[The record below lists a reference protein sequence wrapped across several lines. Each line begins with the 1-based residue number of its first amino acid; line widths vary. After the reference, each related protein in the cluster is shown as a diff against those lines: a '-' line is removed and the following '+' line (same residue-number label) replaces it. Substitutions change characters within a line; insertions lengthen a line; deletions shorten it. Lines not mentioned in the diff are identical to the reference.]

1 MIKQAAALRH
11 AVRLHVILKYFGQL
25 CLVLAGL
32 TVVPFCVSL
41 FFQDIE
47 SSTRY
52 ILIIVSL
59 GGLGGVLS
67 RLEVPVRV
75 QMNEGMVL
83 VALMFLF
90 TPLVMSYPMMAT
102 GLSFQDALFEAI
114 SGGTTT
120 GLSALSTLEG
130 TSSTFLFARA
140 WMQWYG
146 GLGIVVLSL
155 ALVADPGLVAKGL
168 SATEAEQ
175 EDLVG
180 GMKKHTKR
188 VLIVYCALTGFGI
201 IGLWL
206 LGVDPFSSILYTFA
220 AVSTGG
226 FSPHDGSLAG
236 LNSWSAQA
244 WVTVCCVLGAVPLAF
259 YHVVS
264 QRKWPPTMQIVQ
276 LRALL
281 ISGMLVSL
289 LLGWCLWQS
298 NTLSLSD
305 SVLSAPLMAFSAQ
318 STAGFATH
326 NLADFDPGSK
336 LTLIVAMMIGGG
348 VGSTAGGFKILRL
361 LIFLRL
367 LQIFILR
374 ICVPRHTVIEPR
386 VHGERLS
393 DSQIREALTLI
404 ILFGTVILIS
414 WFPFVIMGY
423 DPLDALFEVVSAT
436 GTAGLSVGITS
447 SELPD
452 MLKAVLCADML
463 MGRLEILAWLV
474 LFFPGT
480 WIGRRSEER

>member
-11 AVRLHVILKYFGQL
+11 AVRFRVILKYFGQL
-25 CLVLAGL
+25 CVILAGL

-41 FFQDIE
+41 WFQDTE
-47 SSTRY
+47 SSMRY

-59 GGLGGVLS
+59 VGVGGVLS
-67 RLEVPVRV
+67 RLNVPTRV
-75 QMNEGMVL
+75 QPNEGMVL

-90 TPLVMSYPMMAT
+90 TPLLMSYPMMAA
-102 GLSFQDALFEAI
+102 GLNFQDALFEAI

-120 GLSALSTLEG
+120 GLSTLSTLEG

-155 ALVADPGLVAKGL
+155 ALVAEPGLVAKGL
-168 SATEAEQ
+168 SASEADQ

-180 GMKKHTKR
+180 GTKKHTKR
-188 VLIVYCALTGFGI
+188 VLIVYSGLTAYGI
-201 IGLWL
+201 IGLL
-206 LGVDPFSSILYTFA
+206 VLGVDPFSSILYMFA

-236 LNSWSAQA
+236 LDSWWAQA
-244 WVTVCCVLGAVPLAF
+244 WVTGSCALGAVPLAF
-259 YHVVS
+259 YHIVS
-264 QRKWPPTMQIVQ
+264 QRKRPPAMHLVQ
-276 LRALL
+276 LRTLL
-281 ISGMLVSL
+281 ISGMIVSL

-298 NTLSLSD
+298 NTLSFSESL
-305 SVLSAPLMAFSAQ
+305 LSAPLLAFSAQ
-318 STAGFATH
+318 TTAGFSTH
-326 NLADFDPGSK
+326 NLADFDAGSK

-348 VGSTAGGFKILRL
+348 TGSTAGGFKVLRL

-367 LQIFILR
+367 LQIVILR

-386 VHGERLS
+386 IHGERVS
-393 DSQIREALTLI
+393 DGQIREALTLI
-404 ILFGTVILIS
+404 ILFGAVILLS
-414 WFPFVIMGY
+414 WFPFLVMGY

-436 GTAGLSVGITS
+436 GTAGLSVGLTS
-447 SELPD
+447 AELPEL
-452 MLKAVLCADML
+452 LKAILCADML

-474 LFFPGT
+474 LVSPGT

>member
-11 AVRLHVILKYFGQL
+11 AVRFRVILKYFGQL
-25 CLVLAGL
+25 CVILGGL

-41 FFQDIE
+41 WFQDTE
-47 SSTRY
+47 SSLRY

-59 GGLGGVLS
+59 LGMGGALS
-67 RLEVPVRV
+67 RLNVPTRV
-75 QMNEGMVL
+75 QPNEGMVL

-90 TPLVMSYPMMAT
+90 TPLLMSYPMMAT

-120 GLSALSTLEG
+120 GLSTLSTLEG

-155 ALVADPGLVAKGL
+155 ALVAEPGLVAKGL
-168 SATEAEQ
+168 SASEADQ

-180 GMKKHTKR
+180 GTKKHTKR
-188 VLIVYCALTGFGI
+188 VLIVYSGLTAYGI
-201 IGLWL
+201 IGLL
-206 LGVDPFSSILYTFA
+206 VLGVDPFSSILYTFA

-236 LNSWSAQA
+236 LDSWWAQA
-244 WVTVCCVLGAVPLAF
+244 WVTGSCALGAVPLAL
-259 YHVVS
+259 YHIVS
-264 QRKWPPTMQIVQ
+264 QRKRPPVMHLVQ

-281 ISGMLVSL
+281 ISGMIVSL

-298 NTLSLSD
+298 TTLSFSESL
-305 SVLSAPLMAFSAQ
+305 LSAPLMAFSAQ
-318 STAGFATH
+318 TTAGFSTH
-326 NLADFDPGSK
+326 NLADFDAGSK

-348 VGSTAGGFKILRL
+348 TGSTAGGFKILRL

-367 LQIFILR
+367 LQIVILR

-386 VHGERLS
+386 IHGERIS
-393 DSQIREALTLI
+393 DGQIREALTLI
-404 ILFGTVILIS
+404 ILFGAVILLS
-414 WFPFVIMGY
+414 WFPFVVMGY

-436 GTAGLSVGITS
+436 GTAGLSVGLTS
-447 SELPD
+447 AELPEL
-452 MLKAVLCADML
+452 LKAILCADML
-463 MGRLEILAWLV
+463 MGRLEILAWLI

-480 WIGRRSEER
+480 WFGRRSEER

>member
-11 AVRLHVILKYFGQL
+11 AVRLRVLLKYFGQL

-32 TVVPFCVSL
+32 TVVPFSVSL
-41 FFQDIE
+41 FFQDTE
-47 SSTRY
+47 SSLRY
-52 ILIIVSL
+52 TLIIMSL
-59 GGLGGVLS
+59 AGAGGFLS
-67 RLEVPVRV
+67 RLEVPTRV
-75 QMNEGMVL
+75 QPNEGMVL
-83 VALMFLF
+83 VAVMFLF
-90 TPLVMSYPMMAT
+90 TPLIMSYPMMAS

-120 GLSALSTLEG
+120 GLSTLATLDG
-130 TSSTFLFARA
+130 TSSTFLFARS

-155 ALVADPGLVAKGL
+155 ALVAEPGLVAKGL
-168 SATEAEQ
+168 SASEADQ

-180 GMKKHTKR
+180 GTKKHTKR
-188 VLIVYCALTGFGI
+188 VLIVYSGLTAYGI
-201 IGLWL
+201 IGLL
-206 LGVDPFSSILYTFA
+206 VLGVDPFSSILYTFA

-226 FSPHDGSLAG
+226 FAPQDGSLAA
-236 LNSWSAQA
+236 LNSWWAQA
-244 WVTVCCVLGAVPLAF
+244 WVTGTCALGAVPLAF
-259 YHVVS
+259 YHIVS
-264 QRKWPPTMQIVQ
+264 QRKRPPTMHLVQ
-276 LRALL
+276 LWALL
-281 ISGMLVSL
+281 MSGIIVSL

-305 SVLSAPLMAFSAQ
+305 SLRSAPLMAFSAQ
-318 STAGFATH
+318 TTAGFSTH

-348 VGSTAGGFKILRL
+348 TGSTAGGFKILRL

-367 LQIFILR
+367 LQIVILR
-374 ICVPRHTVIEPR
+374 ICVPRHTVIESR
-386 VHGERLS
+386 IHGERVT
-393 DSQIREALTLI
+393 DGQIREALTLI
-404 ILFGTVILIS
+404 ILFGAVILFS

-447 SELPD
+447 ADLPEV
-452 MLKAVLCADML
+452 LKAILCADML

>member
-11 AVRLHVILKYFGQL
+11 AVRLRVIFKYFGQL

-32 TVVPFCVSL
+32 TLVPFSVSL
-41 FFQDIE
+41 LFHDTE
-47 SSTRY
+47 STMRY

-59 GGLGGVLS
+59 VILGGFLS
-67 RLEVPVRV
+67 RLHVPTRV
-75 QMNEGMVL
+75 QPNEGMVL

-90 TPLVMSYPMMAT
+90 TPLIMSYPMMAA
-102 GLSFQDALFEAI
+102 GLSFQDAFFEAI

-120 GLSALSTLEG
+120 GLSTLSTLEG

-155 ALVADPGLVAKGL
+155 ALVAEPGLVAKGL
-168 SATEAEQ
+168 SASEADQ

-180 GMKKHTKR
+180 GTKKHTNR
-188 VLIVYCALTGFGI
+188 VLMVYGGLTCFGI

-226 FSPHDGSLAG
+226 FAPHDGSLAG
-236 LNSWSAQA
+236 LNAWSSQA
-244 WVTVCCVLGAVPLAF
+244 WVIGSCVLGAVPLAF

-264 QRKWPPTMQIVQ
+264 QRKYPPIMHIVQ
-276 LRALL
+276 LRALV
-281 ISGMLVSL
+281 ISGMIVSL

-298 NTLSLSD
+298 NTLSFSD
-305 SVLSAPLMAFSAQ
+305 SLHSAPLMAFSAQ

-348 VGSTAGGFKILRL
+348 TGSTAGGFKILRL

-374 ICVPRHTVIEPR
+374 ICVPRHTVVEPR
-386 VHGERLS
+386 IHGERLS

-404 ILFGTVILIS
+404 LLFGAVVLIS

-436 GTAGLSVGITS
+436 GTAGLSAGITS
-447 SELPD
+447 SDLPA
-452 MLKAVLCADML
+452 MLKGVLCVDML
-463 MGRLEILAWLV
+463 MGRLEILAWLI